1 MRLQKISQGKQL
13 RSTCSPQLLLLCLF
27 VAVGAIIGFFV
38 QKAVSTES
46 NAELC
51 EYLHQYAACS
61 AQGSCTP
68 VSFLRVA
75 AVYFR
80 YPLLAF
86 CLGFC
91 AFGIYLLP
99 LLCAVQGFFL
109 SFSVCCFASAMGRAG
124 VYLAFSAFGLRVLIT
139 LPCLMLL
146 ALQAFHNARALSGI
160 APQKNRNAKN
170 KLSASYFILFGIC
183 SIVLLL
189 GTILEITFL
198 PHIFQWMIEKIA

>member
-38 QKAVSTES
+38 QKTVSTES

-99 LLCAVQGFFL
+99 LPYDTILRRYRE
-109 SFSVCCFASAMGRAG
+109 MGG
-124 VYLAFSAFGLRVLIT
+124 EVIT
-139 LPCLMLL
+139 LGSDAHASEHIGCAIAARQQLL
-146 ALQAFHNARALSGI
+146 RDCGFR
-160 APQKNRNAKN
+160 
-170 KLSASYFILFGIC
+170 YF
-183 SIVLLL
+183 
-189 GTILEITFL
+189 TTFTKGEPTFRPL
-198 PHIFQWMIEKIA
+198 

>member
-27 VAVGAIIGFFV
+27 VAVGAIIGYFV
-38 QKAVSTES
+38 QRSVSTES
-46 NAELC
+46 SAELS
-51 EYLHQYAACS
+51 EYLHQYAVCS
-61 AQGSCTP
+61 ARGTYTP
-68 VSFLRVA
+68 VSILRVA

-91 AFGIYLLP
+91 TLGIYLLP
-99 LLCAVQGFFL
+99 VLCAAQGFFL

-146 ALQAFHNARALSGI
+146 ALQAFHNARALSGG
-160 APQKNRNAKN
+160 APQKAGNTKKN
-170 KLSASYFILFGIC
+170 LRASYFSLFGIC
-183 SIVLLL
+183 SIALLL
-189 GTILEITFL
+189 GTILEITLL
-198 PHIFQWMIEKIA
+198 PHIFAWMLEKIL